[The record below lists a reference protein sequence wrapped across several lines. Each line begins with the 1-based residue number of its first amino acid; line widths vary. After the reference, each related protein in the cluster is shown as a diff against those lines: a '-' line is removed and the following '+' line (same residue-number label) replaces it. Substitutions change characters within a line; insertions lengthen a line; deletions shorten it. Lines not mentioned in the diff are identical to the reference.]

1 MKIAKEDF
9 EDFLIQRNDVI
20 YNAAMDFANLLHT
33 TMFQKTNE
41 DILPYSQEIAGS
53 ITEKVEDILN
63 SMDIGVCYP
72 YYTDNEKPCYSD
84 KECKVLFKCPIH
96 L

>member
-41 DILPYSQEIAGS
+41 DILPYSQEIA
-53 ITEKVEDILN
+53 K
-63 SMDIGVCYP
+63 
-72 YYTDNEKPCYSD
+72 K
-84 KECKVLFKCPIH
+84 
-96 L
+96 